1 MTDRR
6 TTIPGAADMLLVAS
20 VNGPASGMPVLLAHG
35 GGQTRRAWRKVAARL
50 AGSGFQAIS
59 VDLRGHG
66 ESPWSPEGSYDVD
79 DFAADLVAAA
89 QSLDQRP
96 ALIGASLGGLAGL
109 IAEGKLQPG
118 TFASLTLVDITPQ
131 MEVGGVAR
139 VLGFMSQNAKVGF
152 ASPGDA
158 ASAIAAYLPHRDRRK
173 SPKGLESY
181 LRRAADGRFYWHWDP
196 AFVESVTRRRPAT
209 DQLPAASTELREAA
223 ACLSLPVH
231 LVRGGSSDLVSPEGA
246 ADFLSL
252 VPHAQFTDIA
262 GASHMVAGDDNDAFA
277 DAILRFLKERH
288 CKISPESMSD

>member
-1 MTDRR
+1 MTERR

-20 VNGPASGMPVLLAHG
+20 ASGPASGMPVLLAHG

-50 AGSGFQAIS
+50 AGSGFRAIS

-66 ESPWSPEGSYDVD
+66 ESPWSPEGSYDIS

-89 QSLDQRP
+89 RSLDRRP

-109 IAEGKLQPG
+109 IGEGNLAPG

-131 MEVGGVAR
+131 MEVDGVAR

-152 ASPGDA
+152 GSPGNA
-158 ASAIAAYLPHRDRRK
+158 ASAIAAYLPHRERRN
-173 SPKGLESY
+173 SSKGLESY
-181 LRRAADGRFYWHWDP
+181 LRKAADGRFYWHWDP
-196 AFVESVTRRRPAT
+196 AFVENVTRRRS
-209 DQLPAASTELREAA
+209 LPGALPTASTELAEAA
-223 ACLSLPVH
+223 CSLSLPVH
-231 LVRGGSSDLVSPEGA
+231 LVRGGASDLVSSKGA

-262 GASHMVAGDDNDAFA
+262 GASHMVAGDNNDAFG
-277 DAILRFLKERH
+277 DAILRFLTEIH
-288 CKISPESMSD
+288 CQMSPESEPR